1 MPGAGNTHR
10 IIMRIL
16 FLITK
21 SEIGGAQKN
30 VLLISRGLKKEGFD
44 ICVGSGEKGYLT
56 DELGKSGI
64 NTVFFKNLKRTSNL
78 FANCFFI
85 FELRKFFK
93 KENFDL
99 VSFNSTNTLFGVL
112 SMLCLKNKPKTVFTV
127 HGSSFLSL
135 GFKKSK
141 ILKMFFLL
149 MMKFFLPF
157 VDRVIFVSEYDK
169 KLAEKYKLIKDGQG
183 IVIHNGIENIDF
195 FNKEAA
201 LKKLKEIKNFPN
213 DKFVMGTI
221 TRLEYAKG
229 NSILID
235 AVSRLSKE
243 ILDKCVCLIIGDGPD
258 KENLKFQISNLK
270 LQDKIFLLGDISDAK
285 KYLKAFDIF
294 IMTSRYEGMPYAL
307 LEAMSANLPIIS
319 SRVGG
324 IPELLGD
331 SGMMFEANNMDDFIS
346 NLTNLANN
354 QFLRDELSKKTSLRI
369 KNFFFPEKLK
379 EMKNIFIF
387 LVGSR

>member
-1 MPGAGNTHR
+1 
-10 IIMRIL
+10 MRIL

-112 SMLCLKNKPKTVFTV
+112 SMLGLKNKPKTVFTV

-169 KLAEKYKLIKDGQG
+169 KLAENYKLIKDGQG

-195 FNKEAA
+195 FNKEEA

-331 SGMMFEANNMDDFIS
+331 SGMMFEANNIDDFIS

>member
-1 MPGAGNTHR
+1 
-10 IIMRIL
+10 
-16 FLITK
+16 
-21 SEIGGAQKN
+21 IGGAQKN

-112 SMLCLKNKPKTVFTV
+112 SMLGLKNKPKTVFTV

-169 KLAEKYKLIKDGQG
+169 KLAENYKLIKDGQG

-195 FNKEAA
+195 FNKEEA

-331 SGMMFEANNMDDFIS
+331 SGMMFEANNIDDFIS
-346 NLTNLANN
+346 NLTNLIKDRL
-354 QFLRDELSKKTSLRI
+354 LRE
-369 KNFFFPEKLK
+369 
-379 EMKNIFIF
+379 
-387 LVGSR
+387 